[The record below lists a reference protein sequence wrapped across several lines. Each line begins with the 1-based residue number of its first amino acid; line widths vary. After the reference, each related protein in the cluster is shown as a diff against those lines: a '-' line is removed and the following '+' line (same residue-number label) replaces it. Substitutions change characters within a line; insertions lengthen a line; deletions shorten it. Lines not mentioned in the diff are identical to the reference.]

1 MMWIRL
7 TVVVCAMLAAGL
19 LSGCA
24 SGGASEGGYATGE
37 VYDTSIHTVA
47 LPIFANRTF
56 YRQAEFNLT
65 EAIAKEIESRTPYKV
80 TRSSSADTIITGTV
94 LSVEKRLLSRD
105 FHAGVTQEAQLAVTA
120 SFEWKDL
127 RTGKIL
133 RKRGRISGVAEFVP
147 TAPVGEPE
155 QVAHQAAVAE
165 LAREIVSVMR
175 TDW

>member
-7 TVVVCAMLAAGL
+7 TAVAFMMLVAGL
-19 LSGCA
+19 LAGCA
-24 SGGASEGGYATGE
+24 AEGGYATGE
-37 VYDTSIHTVA
+37 VYDASIHTVA

-56 YRQAEFNLT
+56 YRETEFNLT

-80 TRSSSADTIITGTV
+80 TRSGSADTIIMGTV

-105 FHAGVTQEAQLAVTA
+105 FHAGVTQEAQLAITA

-127 RTGKIL
+127 RSGKIL
-133 RKRGRISGVAEFVP
+133 RKRGRISGVAEFIA

-155 QVAHQAAVAE
+155 QVARQAAVAE